1 MEKTISKVKCDL
13 ELLKV
18 EEKSVFSFGSSH
30 MDEKITIYDEKLVKP
45 TIESIFMKKYK
56 RLLYIIMNIL
66 ESDDAND
73 SDALIVLDKINELRE
88 YLMSV
93 YGKHI
98 KKDELHRYLKMLEF
112 LESKLVI
119 PKKGK
124 SR

>member
-1 MEKTISKVKCDL
+1 MEKTINKVNCDL

-18 EEKSVFSFGSSH
+18 EEKSVFSFGSSN
-30 MDEKITIYDEKLVKP
+30 MGEKITIYDERLVKP

-56 RLLYIIMNIL
+56 RLLYIIMNIA

-98 KKDELHRYLKMLEF
+98 KNAELHRYLKMLEF

>member
-13 ELLKV
+13 ELLKL
-18 EEKSVFSFGSSH
+18 EEKSIFSFGSSR
-30 MDEKITIYDEKLVKP
+30 MGEKITIYDERLVKP

-93 YGKHI
+93 YGKHL

-119 PKKGK
+119 PKKSK